1 MNRLLTSFLL
11 IAALASPLVANS
23 VSVGMA
29 ETDLLQLKGTPES
42 KAKLGKKAIYRWPD
56 AQVILVDGKVESFK
70 LRDVAAEKAAAN
82 ERARAERLRKSE
94 AAAQARA
101 NVQNSREEKVYNR
114 LDTAA
119 TTREK
124 EARLLRAASISQQ
137 IRSIEQQLSEDDKRS
152 SFKGPPP
159 MSAEGRAFLN
169 LRLDNLR
176 TELANLR

>member
-1 MNRLLTSFLL
+1 MNKLLACLLLVAASAQPL
-11 IAALASPLVANS
+11 IANA
-23 VSVGMA
+23 VSVGMT
-29 ETDLLQLKGTPES
+29 ESDLVQMKGTPES

-82 ERARAERLRKSE
+82 ERERAERLRKAE
-94 AAAQARA
+94 ADAKARA

-114 LDTAA
+114 LDAAA

-124 EARLLRAASISQQ
+124 EDRLRRAAVISSQ
-137 IRSIEQQLSEDDKRS
+137 IRSIEQQLSDDDKRS

-159 MSAEGRAFLN
+159 MSAEARAYLN